1 MVALIERNDHLE
13 VINPEPE
20 INAIVFR
27 FKDEHRTDDINK
39 IIHRTL
45 FKTGTAVIAKTVVDG
60 RTCLKFT
67 LLNPRTTI
75 THIEEILS
83 DIVDIGIAHIQSG
96 RVLR

>member
-1 MVALIERNDHLE
+1 
-13 VINPEPE
+13 INPEPE
-20 INAIVFR
+20 INAVVFR
-27 FKDEHRTDDINK
+27 FKDDDQADDVNK

-45 FKTGTAVIAKTVVDG
+45 FKKGTAVIAKTVVND